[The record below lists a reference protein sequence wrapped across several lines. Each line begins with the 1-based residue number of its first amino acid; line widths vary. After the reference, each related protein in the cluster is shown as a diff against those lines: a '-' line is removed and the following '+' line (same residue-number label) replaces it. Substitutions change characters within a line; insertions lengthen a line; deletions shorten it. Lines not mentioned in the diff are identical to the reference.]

1 MFRAPVEQ
9 ILGQNLFNDEEM
21 EGGMERLIAGLQS
34 IVVPVATGDRLL
46 NSYGKA
52 KTNAWLGFF
61 GSPIKDN

>member
-1 MFRAPVEQ
+1 
-9 ILGQNLFNDEEM
+9 
-21 EGGMERLIAGLQS
+21 MERLIAGLQS
-34 IVVPVATGDRLL
+34 IIVPVATGDRLL